1 MSSGMYVLKHIPT
14 ELTIYTYTAHT
25 TYIQYIIYS
34 PFLISAAAY
43 CVGSIHDRLLQYCG
57 LDGPLSSFGSGG
69 EEAAPSLEVGILVA
83 TFHSLIRHLSL
94 KHVLDIIHTLA
105 KPV

>member
-14 ELTIYTYTAHT
+14 ALPIHSYTAHT
-25 TYIQYIIYS
+25 IQYIIYS

-43 CVGSIHDRLLQYCG
+43 CVGSIYDRLLQYCG
-57 LDGPLSSFGSGG
+57 LDGPLSSFRSGG
-69 EEAAPSLEVGILVA
+69 EEAAPPLEVRILVA
-83 TFHSLIRHLSL
+83 TFHSLFRHLSL